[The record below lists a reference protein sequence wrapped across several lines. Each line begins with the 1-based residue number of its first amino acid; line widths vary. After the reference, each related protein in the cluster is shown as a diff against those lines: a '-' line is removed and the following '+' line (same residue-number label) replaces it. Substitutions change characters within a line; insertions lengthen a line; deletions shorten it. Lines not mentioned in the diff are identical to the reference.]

1 MARRKGVPV
10 GDADV
15 HEQIADSG
23 SLHAEHGHARA
34 VGSAFLLDAM
44 RSWLHAWKPF
54 LSILI
59 ITMLGV
65 AVLTGIY
72 AGCRD
77 TFAAANRF
85 YRAQGL
91 HDVQVIST
99 MGLTDADVDALKQ
112 VEGVEQ
118 AQGMRMIRVKVAD
131 GDGKQLN
138 ATLEEPASGSPAA
151 LDRPYVNEGRLPS
164 KPGEV
169 AVTAQFTHD
178 THRKLGD
185 TVEVAADGE
194 DDGAHGL
201 KIVGIVTD
209 PSDLTNPGGYS
220 GSAFRSSMTNDYTFY
235 TAPDGIQHT
244 FVKADGT
251 PIAAADPKVYGSVVL
266 RLDNAENEDAFT
278 AGYDDLVSG
287 TVKRVENGV
296 QAKREQARRNAL
308 VKEAQN
314 KLDAEKKKA
323 FDQID
328 AAQTKLDA
336 QRRQLDDQLK
346 QLDAQAAQ
354 IPVGVPEPAQLAEA
368 QRQWAAADAKMKE
381 AQQAVDTQRNEA
393 FSTFAAEQQKVD
405 DIATPRWYVQSR
417 SALAGFSS
425 LKSDISSIESLGK
438 AFPIVFLVVAVMMS
452 LTTMSR
458 LVEEDRGLV
467 GTYLGLGYGRIA
479 ITLRYALF
487 ALLACLIGGG
497 LGLLIGFLGIPA
509 FLLVVIRGLYAI
521 PDLRLE
527 YDWLYGSL
535 GVLLFVVGV
544 LGAALIASVREMR
557 QMPAALMRPKAPK
570 AGSRIL
576 LERVRLLWSR
586 MSFLNKVTARNI
598 FRFKARLIMTVGGVA
613 GCTALILCGLAINDT
628 VAALGPNQYRG
639 VDQYD
644 MLAVANDGDEQA
656 LRKKLVSDGTT
667 TAIMETRIENGKITN
682 ANGRG
687 TNVQLTVVP
696 QRQLGELNTMFDLQ
710 PEQGDSLLGW
720 VHGSNRNQPVRL
732 DNSGIIVAQSA
743 AQSLGVKAGSEVTLR
758 GDGTQPHKV
767 KVAQVTRSLI
777 GAEAFISEDL
787 YHQLFPAQQAGDGGT
802 EPALTWNAV
811 YAKLKGS
818 DGEQSEYV
826 QHLKNEATV
835 MSATSCAQQ
844 AEDFKFDLMGAV
856 VTLIVALAG
865 SLALV
870 VLFTLAHTNVSE
882 RLREM
887 ATLKVL
893 GFYDREVHHYVNR
906 EMMVLTVMGIVIGL
920 PLGRWVS
927 GLLTNALNMPG
938 IYFEVHISW
947 WSYIITVVATLAFA
961 WLVQLFVN
969 PVLDRIDPVSS
980 LKSVE

>member
-1 MARRKGVPV
+1 
-10 GDADV
+10 
-15 HEQIADSG
+15 
-23 SLHAEHGHARA
+23 
-34 VGSAFLLDAM
+34 
-44 RSWLHAWKPF
+44 
-54 LSILI
+54 
-59 ITMLGV
+59 
-65 AVLTGIY
+65 
-72 AGCRD
+72 
-77 TFAAANRF
+77 
-85 YRAQGL
+85 
-91 HDVQVIST
+91 
-99 MGLTDADVDALKQ
+99 
-112 VEGVEQ
+112 
-118 AQGMRMIRVKVAD
+118 
-131 GDGKQLN
+131 
-138 ATLEEPASGSPAA
+138 
-151 LDRPYVNEGRLPS
+151 
-164 KPGEV
+164 
-169 AVTAQFTHD
+169 
-178 THRKLGD
+178 
-185 TVEVAADGE
+185 
-194 DDGAHGL
+194 
-201 KIVGIVTD
+201 
-209 PSDLTNPGGYS
+209 
-220 GSAFRSSMTNDYTFY
+220 
-235 TAPDGIQHT
+235 
-244 FVKADGT
+244 
-251 PIAAADPKVYGSVVL
+251 
-266 RLDNAENEDAFT
+266 
-278 AGYDDLVSG
+278 
-287 TVKRVENGV
+287 
-296 QAKREQARRNAL
+296 
-308 VKEAQN
+308 
-314 KLDAEKKKA
+314 
-323 FDQID
+323 
-328 AAQTKLDA
+328 
-336 QRRQLDDQLK
+336 
-346 QLDAQAAQ
+346 
-354 IPVGVPEPAQLAEA
+354 
-368 QRQWAAADAKMKE
+368 
-381 AQQAVDTQRNEA
+381 
-393 FSTFAAEQQKVD
+393 
-405 DIATPRWYVQSR
+405 
-417 SALAGFSS
+417 
-425 LKSDISSIESLGK
+425 
-438 AFPIVFLVVAVMMS
+438 
-452 LTTMSR
+452 
-458 LVEEDRGLV
+458 
-467 GTYLGLGYGRIA
+467 
-479 ITLRYALF
+479 
-487 ALLACLIGGG
+487 
-497 LGLLIGFLGIPA
+497 
-509 FLLVVIRGLYAI
+509 
-521 PDLRLE
+521 
-527 YDWLYGSL
+527 
-535 GVLLFVVGV
+535 
-544 LGAALIASVREMR
+544 
-557 QMPAALMRPKAPK
+557 
-570 AGSRIL
+570 
-576 LERVRLLWSR
+576 
-586 MSFLNKVTARNI
+586 
-598 FRFKARLIMTVGGVA
+598 
-613 GCTALILCGLAINDT
+613 
-628 VAALGPNQYRG
+628 
-639 VDQYD
+639 
-644 MLAVANDGDEQA
+644 
-656 LRKKLVSDGTT
+656 
-667 TAIMETRIENGKITN
+667 METRIENGEITN